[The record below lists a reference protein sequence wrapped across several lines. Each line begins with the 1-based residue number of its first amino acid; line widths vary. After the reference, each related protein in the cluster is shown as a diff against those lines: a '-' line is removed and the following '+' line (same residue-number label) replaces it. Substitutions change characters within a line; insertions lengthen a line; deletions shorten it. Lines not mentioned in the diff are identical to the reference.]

1 MARGPRQYFPGENE
15 GDVYSR
21 MVQVIRQLGFNEDL
35 RLDVGVITKLNP
47 MEITIVGG
55 GGIVFEEE
63 DFTLPERLT
72 KHYEYHNGNRVE
84 VDPRLKVGDC
94 VIGISDEHDFRY
106 MIVDRIKKSEADEW
120 IEGESEGSN
129 E

>member
-21 MVQVIRQLGFNEDL
+21 MVQVIRQLGYNEEL

-55 GGIVFEEE
+55 GGIVLEED

-72 KHYEYHNGNRVE
+72 KHYEYHNGNLVE

-94 VIGISDEHDFRY
+94 VIGISDEYDFRY
-106 MIVDRIKKSEADEW
+106 MIVDRIKKAEADEW
-120 IEGESEGSN
+120 IEPEGSI